1 MTNNSFEILL
11 VYQYARFKNYPGSW
25 FASVLSVSLP
35 SCQSFKMKSAD
46 FLKAVDSACRNV
58 GFCTLMQEKAD
69 SLS

>member
-46 FLKAVDSACRNV
+46 FLNQWILLAEMLA
-58 GFCTLMQEKAD
+58 FAH
-69 SLS
+69 